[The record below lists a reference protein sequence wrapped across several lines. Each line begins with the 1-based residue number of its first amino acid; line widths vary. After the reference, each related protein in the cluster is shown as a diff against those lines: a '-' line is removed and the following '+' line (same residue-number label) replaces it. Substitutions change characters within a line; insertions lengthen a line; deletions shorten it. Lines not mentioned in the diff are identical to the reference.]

1 MSLTVGIDLGTTYS
15 AVAYIDPETKQPR
28 VIKNSYGFDTTPSA
42 LLFRPDGSTVIG
54 IDAKNA
60 EAAGDPN
67 TASFYKLEMG
77 KRDFSLEFFGKSYS
91 AAELSGTFLR
101 ELISQAEKSI
111 GDRIDKA
118 VITVPA
124 YFENEE
130 RNATI
135 KAGESAGLDVLG
147 IINEPTAAAIAYGL
161 KDTETAQTVLIYDLG
176 GGTFDVTL
184 AGISKNSIEVIGS
197 SGKHFLGGKN
207 WDEAICNWAITKFE
221 EEYGTSPADD
231 PESFNLL
238 MVKAEKAKRMLS
250 SAAYAD
256 ISVEYGGCSGKYR
269 LTEEEFEDCT
279 DQLLDITRRTI
290 DELLSDTGKS
300 WADIDNVVLVGGSTR
315 MKMVRRYIEKM
326 TGKPPM
332 SGVDPDLAVALGAA
346 IQAAIEERRRN
357 AVISIE
363 GERRLTLEGIAGA
376 KRINDV
382 IAHSLGMI
390 SVSADGSRFV
400 NDIMIRKNT
409 PLRDASVTKR
419 RELPVSADENSNTLE
434 LYMLQGDAEQ
444 PDCCTAAKHLM
455 FSGISYVEG
464 GKSYIDIT
472 YSYTKNGIIDIT
484 AVQTETG
491 RALTRQELDI
501 PEDMSWTRLSPEE
514 YFSSRRRTV
523 EARGAL
529 YLALDVSGSMALSV
543 TDDNRHAYSDR
554 KNAMMVAQS
563 AMKNFIRQFDL
574 ERIKIGVIAFSDK
587 VKICCEATTDRRKI
601 IKAIDDM
608 KVGMTGIGN
617 DSEPLTEIYRLLEEY
632 KDDPFR
638 YAVVLTDGAWRSLA
652 CQTAFI
658 MKQKY
663 QNNGCEIIGLGF
675 GKADERFLREVST
688 RSELASVDSVEVLD
702 ERLGSIARV
711 INDRTLE

>member
-207 WDEAICNWAITKFE
+207 WDEAICHWAITKFE

-419 RELPVSADENSNTLE
+419 RELSVSADENSNTLE

-554 KNAMMVAQS
+554 KNALMVAQS

-587 VKICCEATTDRRKI
+587 VKICCEATTDRSKI

-652 CQTAFI
+652 CQTALI

-663 QNNGCEIIGLGF
+663 QNNGCDIIGLGF